1 VGTGAERRQGAK
13 RRQGGNRRA
22 QAIENVDAAELVCG
36 IDLDAAAAQRF
47 GEKFDVEWGTDWRWA
62 AERPDV
68 DLVIVSTANSAHAE
82 TSIDCLEAG
91 KHVICEKP
99 LVG

>member
-1 VGTGAERRQGAK
+1 
-13 RRQGGNRRA
+13 
-22 QAIENVDAAELVCG
+22 VDAAGPVCG
-36 IDLDAAAAQRF
+36 IGPAAAAAQRF

-68 DLVIVSTANSAHAE
+68 DLAIVSTANSAHAE
-82 TSIDCLEAG
+82 TSIGCLEAG